1 MRILGARLG
10 DPRLLAALVLPIA
23 LAAGVPR
30 GAFAQ
35 STGQRTSTHLAP
47 GSRVRVTAPATGRFV
62 GTLQQATDDSVRV
75 ELASGSSIT
84 LPTSRLTRLEL
95 SAGVQHH
102 GWKGA
107 GIGLL
112 SGAAVGGAIGLATY
126 RRPSC
131 IPDALARI
139 FCDLID
145 RTSREVTVAGDAAL
159 AGTAGAIV
167 GALIGHVGRETWVTV
182 PSVGERAHFGLID
195 RAKIGVRIA
204 I

>member
-1 MRILGARLG
+1 LRILGARSG
-10 DPRLLAALVLPIA
+10 DRGLLAAAVLSIT
-23 LAAGVPR
+23 LAADVPR
-30 GAFAQ
+30 RAFAQ
-35 STGQRTSTHLAP
+35 STEQRTSTHLAP

-62 GTLQQATDDSVRV
+62 GTLLQATDDSVRV

-84 LPTSRLTRLEL
+84 LPPSRLTRVEL

-112 SGAAVGGAIGLATY
+112 SGAVVGGAIGFATY
-126 RRPSC
+126 RRSSC

-167 GALIGHVGRETWVTV
+167 GALVGHVGRETWVTV
-182 PSVGERAHFGLID
+182 PSVGERARLGLIG
-195 RAKIGVRIA
+195 RSKIGVRIA